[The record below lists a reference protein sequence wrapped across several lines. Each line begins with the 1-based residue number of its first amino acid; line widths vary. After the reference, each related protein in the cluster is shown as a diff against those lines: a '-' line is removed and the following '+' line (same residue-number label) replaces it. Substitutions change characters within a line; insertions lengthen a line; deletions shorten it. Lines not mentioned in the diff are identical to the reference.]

1 MPPPCKIDV
10 VILAGGLGTRLREV
24 VPDVPKPM
32 APIAGRPFLDI
43 LLGALDGKPWVG
55 KVMLAVGHM
64 AGQIVEA
71 YRLRK
76 EYSFGIIFSIEEEPL
91 GTGGAVR
98 LALDGTE
105 TPEVLVL
112 NGDSFVEVDW
122 DMFIDNHRRLGY
134 PMSLVLRK
142 VDDAGRYG
150 RIVLGTSG
158 RVVEFQEKREGA
170 GRGLVNA
177 GAYLFERRLLAG
189 IPAGRKLSLEVDL
202 MPGFLEEGVG
212 GFVTEGRFIDIGMP
226 ESYRFAQSYL
236 EDKGQ

>member
-1 MPPPCKIDV
+1 LSSPSKIDV

-32 APIAGRPFLDI
+32 APVAGRPFLDI

-55 KVMLAVGHM
+55 KVVLAIGHM

-71 YRLRK
+71 YRIRK
-76 EYSFGIIFSIEEEPL
+76 EYSFDILFSLEEEPL

-98 LALDGTE
+98 LALNRTE

-122 DMFIDNHRRLGY
+122 EGFIGNHRRRGY
-134 PMSLVLRK
+134 SMSLVLRQ

-150 RIVLGTSG
+150 RVVLDDRG
-158 RVVEFQEKREGA
+158 RAVRFEEKRESA
-170 GRGLVNA
+170 GPGLVNA
-177 GAYLFERRLLAG
+177 GAYLFDRRLLAG
-189 IPAGRKLSLEVDL
+189 IPAGRNVSLEVDL
-202 MPGFLEEGVG
+202 MPGFLEKGVG
-212 GFVTEGRFIDIGMP
+212 GFVTDGKFIDIGLP
-226 ESYRFAQSYL
+226 ESYRYAQRYL
-236 EDKGQ
+236 EDKAQ

>member
-1 MPPPCKIDV
+1 MSPPSKIDV

-24 VPDVPKPM
+24 VRDVPKPM
-32 APIAGRPFLDI
+32 APVAGRPFLDI
-43 LLGALDGKPWVG
+43 LLGALDGKPWVD
-55 KVMLAVGHM
+55 KVVLAVGHM

-76 EYSFGIIFSIEEEPL
+76 EYSFSILFSPEEEPL

-98 LALDGTE
+98 LALDRTE

-122 DMFIDNHRRLGY
+122 DIFIDTHRRSGY
-134 PMSLVLRK
+134 PMSLVLRQ

-150 RIVLGTSG
+150 RVVLDASG
-158 RVVEFQEKREGA
+158 RVVEFEEKREAA
-170 GRGLVNA
+170 GSGLVNA
-177 GAYLFERRLLAG
+177 GAYLFDRRILTG
-189 IPAGRKLSLEVDL
+189 IPAGRKVSLEVDL

-212 GFVTEGRFIDIGMP
+212 GFVTNGKFIDIGLP
-226 ESYRFAQSYL
+226 ESYRFAQRYL
-236 EDKGQ
+236 EDKAQ